1 MARKK
6 LVSKASVEKLNDEQ
20 VVLEIIED
28 SSAEENET
36 PDPPVPVPPA
46 PVAAPPSKKK
56 RVLSEEQKAKMKAG
70 REKKKA
76 LKTKGLGANGVSPSP
91 IKEVPK
97 PEPSVAPTSGNGVSP
112 SSNEDDMP
120 RWFKN
125 YLSNQ
130 KKPEPEPEV
139 KIVAPVVKAKRGRP
153 AGKKDTKPRTKKTA
167 TPVTPAPE
175 PTKHSIR
182 FI

>member
-46 PVAAPPSKKK
+46 PVAPPTCKADKKK

-76 LKTKGLGANGVSPSP
+76 LKAAPV
-91 IKEVPK
+91 KEVPK
-97 PEPSVAPTSGNGVSP
+97 PEPSVAPT

>member
-76 LKTKGLGANGVSPSP
+76 LKTAPV
-91 IKEVPK
+91 KEVPK
-97 PEPSVAPTSGNGVSP
+97 PEPSVAPTSGLGANGVSP

>member
-46 PVAAPPSKKK
+46 PVAPPTCKADKKK

-76 LKTKGLGANGVSPSP
+76 LKAAPV
-91 IKEVPK
+91 KEVPK
-97 PEPSVAPTSGNGVSP
+97 PEPSVPP

-125 YLSNQ
+125 YLSTQ

>member
-46 PVAAPPSKKK
+46 PVAPPTCKADKKK

-76 LKTKGLGANGVSPSP
+76 LKAAPV
-91 IKEVPK
+91 KEVPK
-97 PEPSVAPTSGNGVSP
+97 PEPSVAPTSGLGVHGVPP

-125 YLSNQ
+125 YLSTQ

>member
-46 PVAAPPSKKK
+46 PVAPPTCKADKKK

-76 LKTKGLGANGVSPSP
+76 LKTAPV
-91 IKEVPK
+91 KEVPK
-97 PEPSVAPTSGNGVSP
+97 PEPSVPP

-125 YLSNQ
+125 YLSTQ